1 MSAYVLSDKHFTVIS
16 NYVCL
21 IEDKISIV
29 NFANKLKSINIKSVN
44 HRYKENARVTKCK
57 LDNPKIEYSKYDI
70 IRLIQ
75 CWDYQSC
82 ENMNDLDFNLM
93 RCFLYSLFNKD
104 EIEIAGNYSTIWSI

>member
-21 IEDKISIV
+21 IKDNISIID
-29 NFANKLKSINIKSVN
+29 FANKLKSINIKSVN
-44 HRYKENARVTKCK
+44 YKYKENARITKCK
-57 LDNPKIEYSKYDI
+57 LDNPKMEYSKYDI

-82 ENMNDLDFNLM
+82 ENIIDIDFNLM
-93 RCFLYSLFNKD
+93 QCFLYSLFNND
-104 EIEIAGNYSTIWSI
+104 EIQNARNNSTIWSI